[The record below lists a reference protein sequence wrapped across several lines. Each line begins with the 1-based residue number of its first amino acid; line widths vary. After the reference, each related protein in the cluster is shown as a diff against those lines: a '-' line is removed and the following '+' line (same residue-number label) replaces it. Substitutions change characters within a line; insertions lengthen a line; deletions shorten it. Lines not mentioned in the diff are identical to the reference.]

1 MFIFYALLPCV
12 CFPFLCWIKFCS
24 GCIRLIFFIL
34 ETKKVVTVRNRQVV
48 VLYSNY
54 FMGMGLLS
62 IGEWSSY
69 IVGPPTPLLNG
80 GQDLP
85 KIESLGEVYKI
96 FCQKGGINLKR
107 GGDAEMGGG
116 GLPLFYYFTVQSH
129 LLCVGKVRLPLL
141 LFGSS
146 VF

>member
-62 IGEWSSY
+62 IGEWLSY

-116 GLPLFYYFTVQSH
+116 GLPLYYFTVQSH
-129 LLCVGKVRLPLL
+129 LLCVGGKYRFPLL
-141 LFGSS
+141 LFRSS